1 MMVSVNGVLIGE
13 DQAVVSVF
21 DHGFMYGMCLFETFR
36 TYEGIPFLLEEH
48 LNRLSLSCAEL
59 GIQYTPQ
66 PQEIQYTIKQLLS
79 ANQLSDGYIRLSV
92 SAGSQPLGFPAGDY
106 EQPNEIIYAK
116 SLPGRDLQVV
126 HEGKPLQL
134 LKLHRNSPEG
144 AVRMKSSHYMNN
156 ILGKRELQ
164 QYPWAVDA
172 EGLFLNEAGHVAEG
186 LVSNLFFVKRGML
199 CTPAVDTGILPGIT
213 RAFILDLAD
222 ELDIVYEE
230 GFYSVEWLCHA
241 EDIFMTNSIQEI
253 VPVRCIYDSNGA
265 VIWTRGTMEMDPI
278 ILRLMEHYQWVIQG
292 GSRL

>member
-1 MMVSVNGVLIGE
+1 MVSMNGVLLEE

-21 DHGFMYGMCLFETFR
+21 DHGLMYGMGLFETFR
-36 TYEGIPFLLEEH
+36 TYRGIPFLLEEH

-59 GIQYTPQ
+59 GILYTPQ
-66 PQEIQYTIKQLLS
+66 PREIQYTITQLLS
-79 ANQLSDGYIRLSV
+79 SNQLLDGYIRLSV
-92 SAGSQPLGFPAGDY
+92 SAGSQPLGFPTGDY

-116 SLPGRDLQVV
+116 ALPVRDLQVV
-126 HEGKPLQL
+126 NEGKPLQL

-164 QYPWAVDA
+164 MYPWAVDA

-199 CTPAVDTGILPGIT
+199 CTPSVDTGILPGIT

-230 GFYSVEWLCHA
+230 GFYSLEWLCHA
-241 EDIFMTNSIQEI
+241 EDIFTTNSIQEI
-253 VPVRCIYDSNGA
+253 VPVRCLYDSNGA
-265 VIWTRGTMEMDPI
+265 VIWTRGTVDLDPI

>member
-1 MMVSVNGVLIGE
+1 MIVSVNGVLIDE

-36 TYEGIPFLLEEH
+36 TYQGIPFLLEEH
-48 LNRLSLSCAEL
+48 LRRLSLSCAEL
-59 GIQYTPQ
+59 GILYTPQ
-66 PQEIQYTIKQLLS
+66 PREIQYTITQLLS
-79 ANQLSDGYIRLSV
+79 ANQLLDGYIRLSV

-106 EQPNEIIYAK
+106 EQPNEIIYTK
-116 SLPGRDLQVV
+116 SLPVREHQAV

-241 EDIFMTNSIQEI
+241 EDMFTTNSIQEI
-253 VPVRCIYDSNGA
+253 VPVRCLYDSNGA
-265 VIWTRGTMEMDPI
+265 VMWTRGTTQMDPI
-278 ILRLMEHYQWVIQG
+278 ILRLMEHYQWVVQG